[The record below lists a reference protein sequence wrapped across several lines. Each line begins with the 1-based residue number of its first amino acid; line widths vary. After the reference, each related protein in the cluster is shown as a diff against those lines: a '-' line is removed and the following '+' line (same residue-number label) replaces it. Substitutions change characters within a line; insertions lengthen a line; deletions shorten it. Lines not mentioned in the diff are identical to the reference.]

1 VVMVVPVPVVMVNVV
16 VMMVHH
22 RPRRLVV
29 YRSRSGG
36 RAGGC
41 FLRNCVSGE
50 AERNNS
56 RDHKALDHQEL
67 SLLNAPK
74 LLSQNLSEPRMN
86 RLKPSAAFGPPF
98 CLEERNTEIDG
109 GFKRGARLSPTN
121 GRAFKGGDYGQGTC
135 EGRCG
140 QS

>member
-1 VVMVVPVPVVMVNVV
+1 MVVPVVIVNVV

-56 RDHKALDHQEL
+56 RDDKALNHQEL
-67 SLLNAPK
+67 SLLSAPEVYFPK
-74 LLSQNLSEPRMN
+74 T
-86 RLKPSAAFGPPF
+86 
-98 CLEERNTEIDG
+98 CLNP
-109 GFKRGARLSPTN
+109 A
-121 GRAFKGGDYGQGTC
+121 
-135 EGRCG
+135 
-140 QS
+140 

>member
-1 VVMVVPVPVVMVNVV
+1 VVVVVMVVPVPVVV
-16 VMMVHH
+16 VMMHH

-56 RDHKALDHQEL
+56 RDDKALDH
-67 SLLNAPK
+67 
-74 LLSQNLSEPRMN
+74 
-86 RLKPSAAFGPPF
+86 
-98 CLEERNTEIDG
+98 
-109 GFKRGARLSPTN
+109 
-121 GRAFKGGDYGQGTC
+121 
-135 EGRCG
+135 
-140 QS
+140 